1 MEDQYSREIN
11 YLRISITDRC
21 NLRCVYCM
29 PEEGIELKASE
40 DILSFE
46 EILNIVKAAVPL
58 GIKKIRITG
67 GEPLVR
73 LGLTD
78 FIRSLKAIPEIDDIA
93 LTTNAT
99 LLAKKAQELKE
110 AGLNR
115 VNISLDTLKEDR
127 FKHITRSGNL
137 KDVWL
142 GIEAAFAVGLS
153 PIKINMVVM
162 KGFND
167 DEIPDFVQLAK
178 VYPLHVRFI
187 ELMPIGVSDD
197 WSKGKHMSAQEIIT
211 AIEDAQGTMVV
222 TKEVIGNGPANYFQL
237 AGAKGTI
244 GFISALSNHFCGTC
258 NRIRLTSEGCLRRC
272 LHDASE
278 VDLKKSLRAGAA
290 REELTEIIAES
301 IRNKP
306 FQHRMV
312 DEGWKNNTRV
322 MSQIG
327 G

>member
-29 PEEGIELKASE
+29 PENGVELKSCE
-40 DILSFE
+40 EILSFE
-46 EILNIVKAAVPL
+46 EILELVKAAVPV

-67 GEPLVR
+67 GEPMVRKGLVE
-73 LGLTD
+73 
-78 FIRSLKAIPEIDDIA
+78 FIYSLAAIPEIDDIA
-93 LTTNAT
+93 LTTNGT
-99 LLAKKAQELKE
+99 LLTKKAKELKD
-110 AGLNR
+110 AGLTR
-115 VNISLDTLKEDR
+115 VNISLDTLKADR
-127 FKHITRSGNL
+127 FKKITRGGNIR
-137 KDVWL
+137 DVWS
-142 GIEAAFAVGLS
+142 GINAALTEGLS
-153 PIKINMVVM
+153 PVKINMVAM

-167 DEIPDFVQLAK
+167 DEIPDFVNLVMEQ
-178 VYPLHVRFI
+178 PLHVRFI
-187 ELMPIGVSDD
+187 ELMPIGTSDN
-197 WSKGKHMSAQEIIT
+197 WALGKHMSSGEILE
-211 AIEDAQGTMVV
+211 AIEKARGKLIV

-258 NRIRLTSEGCLRRC
+258 NRIRLTSEGFLRRC

-278 VDLKKSLRAGAA
+278 VNLRESLRKGAS
-290 REELTEIIAES
+290 RDDLTEIIKET

-306 FQHRMV
+306 FKHSMV

>member
-21 NLRCVYCM
+21 NLRCIYCM
-29 PEEGIELKASE
+29 PEGGVDLTASE
-40 DILSFE
+40 GILSFE
-46 EILNIVKAAVPL
+46 EIIELVKASLPV

-73 LGLTD
+73 KGLTEFVRALSD
-78 FIRSLKAIPEIDDIA
+78 IPDIDDIA
-93 LTTNAT
+93 LTTNGT
-99 LLAKKAQELKE
+99 LLAQKAAELKA
-110 AGLNR
+110 AGLTR
-115 VNISLDTLKEDR
+115 VNISLDTLKKDR
-127 FKHITRSGNL
+127 FHQITRGGNIS
-137 KDVWL
+137 DVWA
-142 GIEAAFAVGLS
+142 GINAAFAEGLA
-153 PIKINMVVM
+153 PVKINMVAM

-167 DEIPDFVQLAK
+167 DEIPDFVKL
-178 VYPLHVRFI
+178 VVDYPLHVRFI
-187 ELMPIGVSDD
+187 ELMPIGESDN
-197 WSKGKHMSAQEIIT
+197 WAKGRHMSSREILEK
-211 AIEDAQGTMVV
+211 IEKAQGSLYI

-258 NRIRLTSEGCLRRC
+258 NRIRLTSEGFLRRC
-272 LHDASE
+272 LHDNNEINLKEFLRKGAS
-278 VDLKKSLRAGAA
+278 
-290 REELTEIIAES
+290 REEITNLIKET

-306 FQHRMV
+306 FKHSMAS
-312 DEGWKNNTRV
+312 DGWKNNTRV

>member
-1 MEDQYSREIN
+1 MEDKYSREIN

-78 FIRSLKAIPEIDDIA
+78 FIKSLKAIPEIDDIA

-99 LLAKKAQELKE
+99 LLAKKALELKE

-137 KDVWL
+137 KDVWS

-153 PIKINMVVM
+153 PVKINMVVM

-197 WSKGKHMSAQEIIT
+197 WSKGKHMSAREIIT
-211 AIEDAQGTMVV
+211 AIEEAQGTMVV

-258 NRIRLTSEGCLRRC
+258 NRVRLTSEGCLRTC
-272 LHDASE
+272 LHDATE
-278 VDLKKSLRAGAA
+278 IDLKKPLRGGAKPQ
-290 REELTEIIAES
+290 ELTEIIAES
-301 IRNKP
+301 IREKP
-306 FQHRMV
+306 LQHRMI